1 MSGRLGSGTI
11 VDGRYSVK
19 ERVGAGGM
27 AEVYKAEDLQLGRKV
42 ALKVLYS
49 RFAED
54 EEFLERFRREASSAA
69 GLQHQNVV
77 SVYDRGEFED
87 TAYIAME
94 YVDGKTLKAIVTE
107 EGPLPPERA
116 IELTVQILRAAR
128 FAHKRGVIHRDF
140 KPHNVIVD
148 AEDRAKVTDF
158 GIARAGASDMTQ
170 TGSIMGTAQYL
181 SPEQAQ
187 GLPVSAQSDLYSIGI
202 LLFELLTGRVPFE
215 SDSAVAIAL
224 KQVSETPPRP
234 SALNP
239 AITPELER
247 VVLRALEK
255 EPARRFADADE
266 FAAALLAAERSL
278 GLTTATAPVAA
289 AGGPPPPIIP
299 LSQPTTGWGS
309 AVPVGAG
316 GITSESYAYPQQPLP
331 PEPPRERRRW
341 WIPLVAGLLVAA
353 ALVGGLLLLSGKQV
367 TVPNVTGAPRAE
379 AEVTLRNRGFDTDT
393 VDKRAMEEA
402 GTVIGQNPAGS
413 TQVDE
418 GSLITLTVSSG
429 PGEETVP
436 DTLVGMGRRA
446 ARKALTDLGFRVDE
460 VERQSSDV
468 GENRVISVSPDGG
481 QRLER
486 GQTVT
491 LTISSGPE
499 SAAVPDVLRQSRED
513 ATDALRNAGFEVEV
527 REQERGDVDVGTVV
541 AQDPA
546 GKQVRGQG
554 STVTITVATAPTT
567 IDVPDTTG
575 DTEAVATGKLAGAGF
590 EVSSRSRETE
600 NPDEDGIVLAQTP
613 GNGKAKKGSTVTIT
627 TGRFDDSQVLPG
639 GDGTDP
645 GTGATGATTP

>member
-1 MSGRLGSGTI
+1 MRLESGTI
-11 VDGRYSVK
+11 VDGRYSIK

-27 AEVYKAEDLQLGRKV
+27 AEVYRAEDLQLGRKV
-42 ALKVLYS
+42 ALKVLYA

-77 SVYDRGEFED
+77 SVYDRGEFDD

-94 YVDGKTLKAIVTE
+94 FVDGRTLKAIVTE
-107 EGPLPPERA
+107 EGPLEPARA
-116 IELTVQILRAAR
+116 IEFTTQILRAAR

-148 AEDRAKVTDF
+148 ADDRAKVTDF

-215 SDSAVAIAL
+215 GDSAVAIAL
-224 KQVSETPPRP
+224 KQVSETPPAP
-234 SALNP
+234 SVLNP
-239 AITPELER
+239 AVTPELDR
-247 VVLRALEK
+247 IVLRALEK

-266 FAAALLAAERSL
+266 FAAALQAAERSL
-278 GLTTATAPVAA
+278 GRATAGATAVVSP
-289 AGGPPPPIIP
+289 GPPPPVVP
-299 LSQPTTGWGS
+299 LNPQPTTGWGS
-309 AVPVGAG
+309 AVPVGP
-316 GITSESYAYPQQPLP
+316 ISESYAYPQQPLG
-331 PEPPRERRRW
+331 PEPERERRRW
-341 WIPLVAGLLVAA
+341 LIPLIVGLLVAG

-367 TVPNVTGAPRAE
+367 TVPNVTGAPQAE
-379 AEVTLRNRGFDTDT
+379 AEVSLRNRGFSTDT
-393 VDKRAMEEA
+393 VMKQSADEQ
-402 GTVIGQNPAGS
+402 GTVIGQNPAGN
-413 TQVDE
+413 TEVDE
-418 GSLITLTVSSG
+418 GALITLTISSG

-436 DTLVGMGRRA
+436 DDLVGQGRRA
-446 ARKALTDLGFRVDE
+446 ARKALTDLGFRPQE
-460 VERQSSDV
+460 VERPSTEV

-486 GQTVT
+486 GMPVT

-513 ATDALRNAGFEVEV
+513 ASDAIRDAGFAVKV
-527 REQERGDVDVGTVV
+527 KEQERDDVDPGTVV

-546 GKQVRGQG
+546 GEQVRGQG
-554 STVTITVATAPTT
+554 TTVTITVAAEPSTVA
-567 IDVPDTTG
+567 VPDTTG
-575 DTEAVATGKLAGAGF
+575 DNAAEAAEKLATAGF
-590 EVSSRSRETE
+590 DVNRRTRETE
-600 NPDEDGIVLAQTP
+600 NPAEDDVVLAQTP
-613 GNGKAKKGSTVTIT
+613 GTGEAKRGATVTIT
-627 TGRFDDSQVLPG
+627 VGSFDDSQLLPG
-639 GDGTDP
+639 GDDP
-645 GTGATGATTP
+645 GTGATGTTGP